1 MIRIMISI
9 ILIKDIIGL
18 PLSDINNSQSLKIDE
33 NPQKDYNYS
42 NIFNFK
48 FNKFTKLN
56 SRLLHSSHSS
66 HSSHSTSTHSV
77 SHSTS
82 HYSSTHTISHFG
94 IIISN
99 NILTSL
105 VVTNLIKI
113 NSYPYYDNILE
124 IANETHECK
133 FIFDYRGYNSSE
145 FQNYLDSN
153 NYQDDILN
161 HVKSYCHE
169 KQDLSILFII
179 IVLMIMII
187 FCCCILYGCCENN
200 NSKNL
205 Y

>member
-1 MIRIMISI
+1 MIRIMIGI
-9 ILIKDIIGL
+9 ILIKDIISL

-33 NPQKDYNYS
+33 NPQKNYNYS
-42 NIFNFK
+42 YIFNLE

-82 HYSSTHTISHFG
+82 HYSSTHTISHSG

-99 NILTSL
+99 NILISL
-105 VVTNLIKI
+105 VLTDLIKI

-124 IANETHECK
+124 ISNETHKCK

-145 FQNYLDSN
+145 FKKYLDNN

-161 HVKSYCHE
+161 HIKNYCYE
-169 KQDLSILFII
+169 KQDLSNSFII
-179 IVLMIMII
+179 FVLMIIII
-187 FCCCILYGCCENN
+187 FCCCIFGCCKNN